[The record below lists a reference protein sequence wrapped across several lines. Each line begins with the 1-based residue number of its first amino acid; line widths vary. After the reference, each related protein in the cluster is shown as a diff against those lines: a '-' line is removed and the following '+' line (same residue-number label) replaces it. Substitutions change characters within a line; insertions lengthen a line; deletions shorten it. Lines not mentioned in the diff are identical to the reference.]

1 MGQNSFWPDGWLF
14 LLKKALNS
22 TEFIVKSYDMNV
34 TLTHDDNL
42 KDSQMEENGD
52 KGWEED
58 YSWDQDTETP
68 DTITE
73 PEN

>member
-1 MGQNSFWPDGWLF
+1 
-14 LLKKALNS
+14 
-22 TEFIVKSYDMNV
+22 MNIK
-34 TLTHDDNL
+34 LTHDDNL